1 MKELLENIISPYK
14 KIKELE
20 KEIENQDKQY
30 TYLQSKNTK
39 LKIRLEEYETDNI
52 QLAKLVEEYKEKCK
66 GLRKE
71 LKALQNENKTSRE
84 NS

>member
-1 MKELLENIISPYK
+1 MKELLESIIAPYK
-14 KIKELE
+14 KIRDLE

-39 LKIRLEEYETDNI
+39 LKNKLEEYETDNI

-66 GLRKE
+66 KLRKE